1 MCVCGTIVPC
11 GFLSLLCSQDT
22 GRVESE
28 AKTKRSKQKRLARS
42 LIPSKPV
49 EMPVGMA
56 SIDAQVSCSVC
67 VCVCVC
73 LCVRVC
79 VSVCV
84 CVCVSVCACVSVCVC
99 VCVCVRA
106 CVSVSLCVCV
116 VIHHQFEGA
125 SLLLCFEVSVGVV

>member
-67 VCVCVC
+67 VCV
-73 LCVRVC
+73 
-79 VSVCV
+79 
-84 CVCVSVCACVSVCVC
+84 
-99 VCVCVRA
+99 RA